1 MEKIINDINYR
12 FEEEAQTAEVI
23 KRREGIYNDYGDE
36 IIIPETVVLND
47 VTYRVTRIGEKAF
60 SCCESLKSIT
70 IPNSIKSI
78 GEDAFNGCSALTA
91 IEVAKGNTVYD
102 SRENC
107 NALIHTATNTLIRG
121 CQNTTIPNSVTTIGK
136 NAFHDCHS
144 LKSIIISKSVTTI
157 EEIAFCNCFSL
168 KYIAFTD
175 SIKTIGKSAFYRCE
189 SLKSIIIPDS
199 IKTIS
204 WGAFNQCK
212 SLKAIVIPD
221 SVTNIEDHAF
231 EDCESLKYIVIPDSV
246 VNIGYHAFDG
256 CKSLYEI
263 HYDGTK
269 AQWIKIIEDEI
280 FCAWSHPWFVSCTDG
295 HIEI

>member
-1 MEKIINDINYR
+1 MVEKIIKGIKYR
-12 FEEEAQTAEVI
+12 LDEGTMTAEVI
-23 KRREGIYNDYGDE
+23 AKRNGYEGD
-36 IIIPETVVLND
+36 IIIPKTVVSNRASYL
-47 VTYRVTRIGEKAF
+47 VTSIGKNAF
-60 SCCESLKSIT
+60 FDCKSLTSIT
-70 IPNSIKSI
+70 LPNSIKSI
-78 GEDAFNGCSALTA
+78 GFGAFMSCESLTSITIPNSVKSIGKDAFNGCSSLTA
-91 IEVAKGNTVYD
+91 IEVAKGNTMYD

-136 NAFHDCHS
+136 KAFHDCHS
-144 LKSIIISKSVTTI
+144 LKSIIIPKSVTTI
-157 EEIAFCNCFSL
+157 EENAFCNCFLL

-175 SIKTIGKSAFYRCE
+175 SIKTI
-189 SLKSIIIPDS
+189 
-199 IKTIS
+199 S
-204 WGAFNQCK
+204 WGAFDQCK

-221 SVTNIEDHAF
+221 SVTNIEDYAF
-231 EDCESLKYIVIPDSV
+231 CRCESLEYVLIPDSV
-246 VNIGYHAFDG
+246 VNIGYHAFDE

-280 FCAWSHPWFVSCTDG
+280 FCAWSHPYFVHCTDG